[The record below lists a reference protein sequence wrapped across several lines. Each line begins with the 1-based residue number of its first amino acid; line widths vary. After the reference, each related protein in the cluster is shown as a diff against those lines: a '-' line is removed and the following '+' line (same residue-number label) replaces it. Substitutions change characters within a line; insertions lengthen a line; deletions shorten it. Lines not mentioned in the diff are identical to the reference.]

1 MIYDLL
7 IKSLKMGFKQKGYKK
22 KILQMLPS
30 RKIPVTVT
38 TPSFHGSN
46 VSVKYNNYTQHTRK
60 NGQSIIIDQVS

>member
-46 VSVKYNNYTQHTRK
+46 MFLL
-60 NGQSIIIDQVS
+60 SIITIHSTPGKMVRVL